1 MMDNNHEDPFFLLK
15 LLYGEAKGGKA
26 AEWLRERLADFRS
39 PASPSPLDQ
48 RDAILITYGDQFQKK
63 GELPLQ
69 TLLHFGDRY
78 LRGLVSGLH
87 ILPFYPYSSDDGFS
101 VIDYRQVDSALGDWG
116 DIFQLRERYTLMFD
130 AILNHASV
138 SNSWF
143 QGFLRGEERYD
154 DYFITLPPETDLSQ
168 VARPRTSPLLTC
180 FETIHGPRW
189 VWTTFSADQVDLNYQ
204 NPAVLQEIVDI
215 LLLYVENGARLIRLD
230 AIAYLWKKIGTTCIH
245 LPETHLVVIFLNA
258 LLKQVAPHVLLITE
272 TNVPH
277 EDNVSYFGN
286 GHNEAHL
293 VYNFALPPLVL
304 HALLS
309 GDATVLTQWAAGLTL
324 PSTDVT
330 FFNFLAS
337 HDGVGLNP
345 ARGILPESEIEAM
358 ARRIKAHGGLIS
370 SKTNADGSESPYEMN
385 ISYFDAL
392 SDPNSDEALD
402 IQVNR
407 FMVSQ
412 AILLAV
418 VGVPGIYVHSLF
430 GSRNWQEGVQQ
441 TGRSRTINR
450 YKFDVDELDVALQ
463 SSGTVVAMVYAGFT
477 RMLRARALSSAFHPH
492 GSQKLLHVGD
502 SIFALRRVSP
512 NGMHTALCLHNVSDR
527 KQDVDLSRTRE
538 SLPVGVWRDL
548 LTGETVNIGRQA
560 ELALVGYQVAWFV
573 PDS

>member
-1 MMDNNHEDPFFLLK
+1 MADNKHEDPVFLLK
-15 LLYGEAKGGKA
+15 LLYGEDKGTKA
-26 AEWLRERLADFRS
+26 AEWLQERLSGFRS
-39 PASPSPLDQ
+39 AASTPPLDQ
-48 RDAILITYGDQFQKK
+48 SDAILITYGDQFQRD
-63 GELPLQ
+63 GEQPLQ
-69 TLLHFGDRY
+69 TLVHFGDRY
-78 LRGLVSGLH
+78 LMGLVSGLH
-87 ILPFYPYSSDDGFS
+87 ILPFFPYSSDDGFS
-101 VIDYRQVDSALGDWG
+101 VIDYRQVDPALGTWE
-116 DIFQLRERYTLMFD
+116 DISCLRERYTLMFD
-130 AILNHASV
+130 AVLNHVSV
-138 SNSWF
+138 GNSWF
-143 QGFLRGEERYD
+143 KGFLQGEERYT

-168 VARPRTSPLLTC
+168 VVRPRTSPLLTC

-215 LLLYVENGARLIRLD
+215 LLQYVENGARLIRLD

-245 LPETHLVVIFLNA
+245 LPETHLVVKFLNA
-258 LLKQVAPHVLLITE
+258 LLKQVAPYVLLITE
-272 TNVPH
+272 TNVAH

-286 GHNEAHL
+286 GHNEAQL

-309 GDATVLTQWAAGLTL
+309 GDAGVLAKWAAGLTL

-402 IQVNR
+402 IQVKR
-407 FMVSQ
+407 FLVSQ

-418 VGVPGIYVHSLF
+418 VGLPGIYVHSLF
-430 GSRNWQEGVQQ
+430 GSRNWLEGVKQ

-450 YKFDVDELDVALQ
+450 YKFDADELDAALG
-463 SSGTVVAMVYAGFT
+463 SS
-477 RMLRARALSSAFHPH
+477 
-492 GSQKLLHVGD
+492 
-502 SIFALRRVSP
+502 
-512 NGMHTALCLHNVSDR
+512 
-527 KQDVDLSRTRE
+527 
-538 SLPVGVWRDL
+538 
-548 LTGETVNIGRQA
+548 
-560 ELALVGYQVAWFV
+560 
-573 PDS
+573 